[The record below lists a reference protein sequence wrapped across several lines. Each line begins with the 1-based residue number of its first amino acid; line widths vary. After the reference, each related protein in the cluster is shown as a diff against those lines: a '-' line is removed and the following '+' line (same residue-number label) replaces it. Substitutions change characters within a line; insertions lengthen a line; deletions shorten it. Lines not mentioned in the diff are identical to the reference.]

1 VTQNNKA
8 DRLVAERA
16 QRQRHEAKLEH
27 RRKVYR
33 DSLDQIVE
41 EERIALMKK
50 HGLPVPTPS
59 KSDLSRNSSASVS
72 PSASQKFGYK
82 DLF

>member
-1 VTQNNKA
+1 MTQNNKA

-16 QRQRHEAKLEH
+16 QRQRHEAKLEY

-33 DSLDQIVE
+33 DSLDQIME
-41 EERIALMKK
+41 EERVALMKK
-50 HGLPVPTPS
+50 HGLPVQTPS
-59 KSDLSRNSSASVS
+59 KSDLSRNSSEPVS